1 MTATEILTLLFICTF
16 HSRMAGSSARLQSV
30 MISIAEK
37 NRLTSL
43 LSFRLH
49 VPLDAP
55 QSVLMGWPDCVS
67 MHYWHGLGWIYRTY
81 VGNAHAEDKRGY
93 ASHTDD
99 GPERQL
105 DATVRC

>member
-1 MTATEILTLLFICTF
+1 
-16 HSRMAGSSARLQSV
+16 
-30 MISIAEK
+30 
-37 NRLTSL
+37 
-43 LSFRLH
+43 
-49 VPLDAP
+49 
-55 QSVLMGWPDCVS
+55 VLMGWPDCVS
-67 MHYWHGLGWIYRTY
+67 MHYWHGLGWVYRTY